1 MAIKEVEGSKFTK
14 EITGN
19 DLLEWLMVRF
29 NMTREEA
36 INNMVEHGHSVE
48 DVLSIEPEQWL

>member
-36 INNMVEHGHSVE
+36 INNMVEHGHRVE
-48 DVLSIEPEQWL
+48 ED

>member
-19 DLLEWLMVRF
+19 DLLEWMAERQGITKEKAKENLKKSGIKV
-29 NMTREEA
+29 EE
-36 INNMVEHGHSVE
+36 
-48 DVLSIEPEQWL
+48 D

>member
-19 DLLEWLMVRF
+19 DLLEWMAERQGI
-29 NMTREEA
+29 TKEKPKR
-36 INNMVEHGHSVE
+36 I
-48 DVLSIEPEQWL
+48 